1 MFLDNRVP
9 AFDTGLIPF
18 LLVHTVEDIPV
29 LTLYIVLFLLLILS
43 AFFSISE
50 TSMMAL
56 NRYRLKHLSQSGSR
70 GAQRASALLAKPEK
84 FLSIVLLGNNVI
96 NTASALLVGEIARR
110 YLGDSQYALL
120 IATGAAAFAIL
131 VFSEITPK
139 IVGANYPERIAF
151 PVSYVLSP
159 LLRFPPLQWVLW
171 FVNLFVQGLLR
182 LLWIRPRSTPQDYKP
197 SVEELRALVLEA
209 GYVPRKHQSIL
220 INLFDL
226 EAVTVDDV
234 MVPRHQIEAINLA
247 APLEEITQQLTTSHH
262 RRVVAYTG
270 RLDDIAGT
278 IRIRHALNLL
288 HRDELTLDS
297 LRKLARAPFF
307 VLSGTP
313 LFTQLQNFQESQD
326 RLGLIVDE
334 YGELQGLVTLEDIL
348 EEIIGEFTT
357 NSPMR
362 AGGYTKQDD
371 GSYLIEG
378 STPLR
383 ELNRKL
389 GFQFPLDGPKTL
401 NGLLLEH
408 LQDIPEPNTSL
419 KIAGVPLE
427 IIHTQGRIVKVVRA
441 APPNPQLEPEV
452 NPISAE

>member
-1 MFLDNRVP
+1 MVR
-9 AFDTGLIPF
+9 
-18 LLVHTVEDIPV
+18 TVDEIPV
-29 LTLYIVLFLLLILS
+29 LTLYIVLFILLIVS

-56 NRYRLKHLSQSGSR
+56 NRYRLKHLTQSGHR
-70 GAQRASALLAKPEK
+70 GAARASGLLAKPEK

-96 NTASALLVGEIARR
+96 NTAAALLVGEIARR

-131 VFSEITPK
+131 VFAEITPK
-139 IVGANYPERIAF
+139 IVGANYPEHIAF
-151 PVSYVLSP
+151 PASYVLAP

-182 LLWIRPRSTPQDYKP
+182 LLWIRPQPAQQDYKP
-197 SVEELRALVLEA
+197 SVEELRSLVLEA
-209 GYVPRKHQSIL
+209 GYIPRKHQSIL

-226 EAVTVDDV
+226 EAVTVNDV
-234 MVPRHQIEAINLA
+234 MVPRSQIEAINLS
-247 APLEEITQQLTTSHH
+247 APFEEITQQITTSHH

-270 RLDDIAGT
+270 RLDEIAGT

-288 HRDELTLDS
+288 HRDELTPES
-297 LRKLARAPFF
+297 LRKLAREPFF

-313 LFTQLQNFQESQD
+313 LFTQLNNFQESHD

-378 STPLR
+378 GTPLR

-408 LQDIPEPNTSL
+408 LQDIPEPSTSL
-419 KIAGVPLE
+419 KIADVALE
-427 IIHTQGRIVKVVRA
+427 IVHTQGRIVKVVRA
-441 APPNPQLEPEV
+441 TPPPRELLPESSAPPSV
-452 NPISAE
+452 

>member
-1 MFLDNRVP
+1 MPAVDN
-9 AFDTGLIPF
+9 
-18 LLVHTVEDIPV
+18 IPV

-56 NRYRLKHLSQSGSR
+56 NRYRLKHLTQSGHR

-84 FLSIVLLGNNVI
+84 FLSVVLLGNNVI
-96 NTASALLVGEIARR
+96 NTAAALLVGEIARR
-110 YLGDSQYALL
+110 YLGDSQFALL

-131 VFSEITPK
+131 VFAEITPK
-139 IVGANYPERIAF
+139 IVGANHPERIAL
-151 PVSYVLSP
+151 PASYVLSP

-182 LLWIRPRSTPQDYKP
+182 LLWIRPRAGPQDYKP
-197 SVEELRALVLEA
+197 SVEELRTLVLEA
-209 GYVPRKHQSIL
+209 GYIPRKHQSIL

-234 MVPRHQIEAINLA
+234 MTPRSQIEAINLS
-247 APLEEITQQLTTSHH
+247 APLEEITQQLTTAHH
-262 RRVVAYTG
+262 RRVVAYRG
-270 RLDDIAGT
+270 RLDEIAGT

-288 HRDELTLDS
+288 HRDELSVDS
-297 LRKLARAPFF
+297 LRKLVREPFF
-307 VLSGTP
+307 VLSGVP
-313 LFTQLQNFQESQD
+313 LFTQLQNFQEGQD

-362 AGGYTKQDD
+362 AGGYSKQDD

-389 GFQFPLDGPKTL
+389 GFRFPLDGPKTL

-408 LQDIPEPNTSL
+408 FQDIPEANTSV
-419 KIAGVPLE
+419 KIAGVALE
-427 IIHTQGRIVKVVRA
+427 IVHTQGRIVKVVRA
-441 APPNPQLEPEV
+441 LLP
-452 NPISAE
+452 AESTVPASE

>member
-1 MFLDNRVP
+1 MRVP
-9 AFDTGLIPF
+9 AVD
-18 LLVHTVEDIPV
+18 EIPV
-29 LTLYIVLFLLLILS
+29 VTLYITLFLLLICS

-50 TSMMAL
+50 TSVMAL
-56 NRYRLKHLSQSGSR
+56 NRYRLKHLAQSGHR
-70 GAQRASALLAKPEK
+70 GAQRAANLLAKPEK
-84 FLSIVLLGNNVI
+84 FLSVVLLGNNVI

-131 VFSEITPK
+131 VFAEITPK
-139 IVGANYPERIAF
+139 LIGANYPERMAF
-151 PVSYVLSP
+151 PASCVLAP

-171 FVNLFVQGLLR
+171 FVNLFVQALLR
-182 LLWIRPRSTPQDYKP
+182 LLWIRPQETPQDYKP
-197 SVEELRALVLEA
+197 SVEELRTLVLEA
-209 GYVPRKHQSIL
+209 GYIPRKHQSIL

-226 EAVTVDDV
+226 EAVTVNDV
-234 MVPRHQIEAINLA
+234 MVPRSQIEMINLTL
-247 APLEEITQQLTTSHH
+247 PLEEITQQLTTAHH
-262 RRVVAYTG
+262 RRVIAYNSKP
-270 RLDDIAGT
+270 DEIAGT
-278 IRIRHALNLL
+278 VRIRHALNLL
-288 HRDELTLDS
+288 HRDELTAAS
-297 LRKLARAPFF
+297 LKKLVRAPVF

-313 LFTQLQNFQESQD
+313 LFTQLQTFQDSQD

-362 AGGYTKQDD
+362 AGGYSKQGD

-389 GFQFPLDGPKTL
+389 GFAFPLDGPKTL

-408 LQDIPEPNTSL
+408 FQDIPEPNTSV

-427 IIHTQGRIVKVVRA
+427 IVQTQGRVVKVVRA
-441 APPNPQLEPEV
+441 TPAQGE
-452 NPISAE
+452 

>member
-1 MFLDNRVP
+1 MPRFLDKARH
-9 AFDTGLIPF
+9 AFDTGF
-18 LLVHTVEDIPV
+18 LLLTRAAAVDDIPV
-29 LTLYIVLFLLLILS
+29 LMLYIVLFVLLIVS

-56 NRYRLKHLSQSGSR
+56 NRYRLKHLSQSGNR

-84 FLSIVLLGNNVI
+84 FLSIVLLGNNVL

-110 YLGDSQYALL
+110 YLGDSEFALL

-139 IVGANYPERIAF
+139 IVGANYPEHIAL
-151 PVSYVLSP
+151 PSSYVLSP

-182 LLWIRPRSTPQDYKP
+182 LLWIRPQTTPQDYKP
-197 SVEELRALVLEA
+197 SVEELRTLVLEA
-209 GYVPRKHQSIL
+209 GYIPHKHQSIL

-226 EAVTVDDV
+226 QAVTVDDV
-234 MVPRHQIEAINLA
+234 MVPRNQIEAINLS
-247 APLEEITQQLTTSHH
+247 APLEEIIQQLTTSHH

-270 RLDDIAGT
+270 HLDEIAGT
-278 IRIRHALNLL
+278 VRIRHALNLL
-288 HRDELTLDS
+288 HRDELTEAS
-297 LRKLARAPFF
+297 LRKLAREPFF

-357 NSPMR
+357 SSPMR
-362 AGGYTKQDD
+362 AGGYTRQDD

-401 NGLLLEH
+401 NGL
-408 LQDIPEPNTSL
+408 
-419 KIAGVPLE
+419 KIANVPLQ
-427 IIHTQGRIVKVVRA
+427 IVHTQGRIVKVVRA
-441 APPNPQLEPEV
+441 ELPSTQQSEHNDTPLV
-452 NPISAE
+452 